1 MPSISTFP
9 GAHVAR
15 DQKGLSLSG
24 VSLLGLATKYGTPL
38 YVYDFDRIRER
49 AREISAALQTV
60 SSGSRAFY
68 AVKALS
74 HLAALKLIHSEGLG
88 MDVVSGGE
96 IERSLVAGIK
106 AKDIVF
112 SGVAKTRDEMTL
124 GVTAGIGCFNIE
136 SPHEIDLLLDVMKCQ
151 GASTNQTGKVNIALR
166 INPDVD
172 GQTHAK
178 INTGLGDTKFGL
190 SPILAMTLAKKILA
204 SKNFVLSGVSCHI
217 GSQILDLEVI
227 KQAAIQ
233 VRMFAT
239 SLLQLGAP
247 LSHIDMGGGL
257 GVAYRPDEWLLIP
270 SLLDWVNAAKNSLPN
285 ADIDLHLEPGRT
297 IVADSGVLLTR
308 IIDVKAGK
316 SKSFALVDAGMTELL
331 RPALY
336 DAYHHIESLESF
348 SDRPIIPYDVVGPVC
363 ETSCWLG
370 ENVALPTVVAGDVL
384 AVMTVGA
391 YGMSM
396 ASNYNTRVR
405 PAEIA
410 IENKIPRLIR
420 KQEVLSSLWESEHF

>member
-1 MPSISTFP
+1 MVPTSTFP
-9 GAHVAR
+9 GPHVVR
-15 DQKGLSLSG
+15 DQQGLRLSG
-24 VSLLGLATKYGTPL
+24 VSLLSLAKNHGTPL

-49 AREISAALQTV
+49 AREISAALHTV
-60 SSGSRAFY
+60 SPGSRAFY

-96 IERSLVAGIK
+96 IQRSLAAGIN

-124 GVTAGIGCFNIE
+124 GVTSGIGCFNVE
-136 SPHEIDLLLDVMKCQ
+136 SPHEIDLLLDVMKHHDR
-151 GASTNQTGKVNIALR
+151 STNPAGKVNIALR

-190 SPILAMTLAKKILA
+190 SPNLAMTLAKKIMA
-204 SKNFVLSGVSCHI
+204 SNNFVLSGVSCHI
-217 GSQILDLEVI
+217 GSQILDLEAI
-227 KQAAIQ
+227 KQAALQ

-239 SLLQLGAP
+239 ALLQLGAP
-247 LSHIDMGGGL
+247 LRHIDMGGGL
-257 GVAYRPDEWLLIP
+257 GVAYRPAEWPMVP
-270 SLLDWVNAAKNSLPN
+270 SLLEWVNVAKFSLPN

-297 IVADSGVLLTR
+297 IVADSGVLLTQV
-308 IIDVKAGK
+308 IDVKSGK

-336 DAYHHIESLESF
+336 DAYHHIESLETF
-348 SDRPIIPYDVVGPVC
+348 SDRPVTSYDVVGPVC
-363 ETSCWLG
+363 ESSCWLG
-370 ENVALPTVVAGDVL
+370 ENVALPTVVAGDLL